1 MQIQK
6 REAPLKTKFF
16 LSMSSLTTS
25 VTVLLLIIM
34 SFIFYGH
41 FFSVQAESSALQLN
55 AVNKQLN
62 FYLDS
67 LDNYSRMMISD
78 TMIQKNVIK
87 YEDSGR
93 NYAEAAKG
101 SDPFELYTEADRTL
115 LRSEMRKFLQ
125 TIPYIHSATI
135 YADDYTCIASTA
147 TALSPAPLET
157 LGAESQSVY
166 AITQKFS
173 NFNMK
178 TEIQTL
184 SLLRPFYE
192 IATGKKLGYIE
203 ISIAEQDIAALYAAN
218 TSETSKLLITDRPG
232 NIVSTDGTYQ
242 LNKLFAPIANQGGSI
257 PKQFYTGNGSICF
270 VSYIH
275 DLDWFIVNEV
285 KLSAFFQPL
294 YRILMITVLIYLLFL
309 AFSMVI
315 SRKVSE
321 TITKPLYL
329 LIAHIQKVKQGNWSP
344 LNNAPKDVDFHLLFQ
359 EFDSMLLSQEKL
371 TQDLIVA
378 QKTKDKLSLDLL
390 QQQVNPHF
398 LYNTLDNIGSLAEL
412 DETAL
417 LIRLVSNLSEFYRH
431 SLSGGNLIVSIA
443 EELELTQAYVNIMQI
458 RYVDKFSFS
467 MDCPGE
473 IRARRC
479 LKLLLQPIIEN
490 SIYHGVKELD
500 GFGHITVQVLM
511 CHSDIKFVIEDNGPG
526 IPEEALN
533 LQNISGKG
541 HFGIQSIQKR
551 IQMYYGDHYGL
562 TMQNRE
568 QGGLR
573 TIIIIPGE
581 EGAEHEL

>member
-1 MQIQK
+1 
-6 REAPLKTKFF
+6 
-16 LSMSSLTTS
+16 
-25 VTVLLLIIM
+25 
-34 SFIFYGH
+34 
-41 FFSVQAESSALQLN
+41 
-55 AVNKQLN
+55 
-62 FYLDS
+62 
-67 LDNYSRMMISD
+67 
-78 TMIQKNVIK
+78 
-87 YEDSGR
+87 
-93 NYAEAAKG
+93 
-101 SDPFELYTEADRTL
+101 
-115 LRSEMRKFLQ
+115 
-125 TIPYIHSATI
+125 
-135 YADDYTCIASTA
+135 
-147 TALSPAPLET
+147 
-157 LGAESQSVY
+157 
-166 AITQKFS
+166 
-173 NFNMK
+173 
-178 TEIQTL
+178 
-184 SLLRPFYE
+184 
-192 IATGKKLGYIE
+192 
-203 ISIAEQDIAALYAAN
+203 
-218 TSETSKLLITDRPG
+218 
-232 NIVSTDGTYQ
+232 
-242 LNKLFAPIANQGGSI
+242 
-257 PKQFYTGNGSICF
+257 
-270 VSYIH
+270 
-275 DLDWFIVNEV
+275 
-285 KLSAFFQPL
+285 
-294 YRILMITVLIYLLFL
+294 
-309 AFSMVI
+309 
-315 SRKVSE
+315 
-321 TITKPLYL
+321 
-329 LIAHIQKVKQGNWSP
+329 
-344 LNNAPKDVDFHLLFQ
+344 
-359 EFDSMLLSQEKL
+359 MLLSQEKL

-467 MDCPGE
+467 VDCPGE

-500 GFGHITVQVLM
+500 GFGHITVRVLM

>member
-1 MQIQK
+1 
-6 REAPLKTKFF
+6 
-16 LSMSSLTTS
+16 
-25 VTVLLLIIM
+25 
-34 SFIFYGH
+34 
-41 FFSVQAESSALQLN
+41 
-55 AVNKQLN
+55 
-62 FYLDS
+62 
-67 LDNYSRMMISD
+67 
-78 TMIQKNVIK
+78 
-87 YEDSGR
+87 
-93 NYAEAAKG
+93 
-101 SDPFELYTEADRTL
+101 
-115 LRSEMRKFLQ
+115 MRKFLQ

-147 TALSPAPLET
+147 TALYPAPLET

-232 NIVSTDGTYQ
+232 NIVSTDGTYP

-431 SLSGGNLIVSIA
+431 SLSGGNLIVSSAMETISLRRHMSISCRSA
-443 EELELTQAYVNIMQI
+443 MWTNSL
-458 RYVDKFSFS
+458 FS

-573 TIIIIPGE
+573 TIIRIPGE